1 MKTLVHSGGGVKAA
15 YGAGIISYLMGDLKK
30 KYDLYCGTSAGA
42 INAAFLAQFP
52 EGLEQEAAEQL
63 KKLWLSID
71 TSKIYTRWKPF
82 GKIHAAWKLS
92 FFNSEPLH
100 KLVRGNIKLD
110 KIRASN
116 KQIAVGAVSLSS
128 GKHCNFYQ
136 TDDDF
141 IDAVLASSAFPGM
154 LCPVKMRDQIW
165 TDGGV
170 KVLSNIKTAID
181 LGATDIDVITTSPEV
196 RVKKFIEKPTII
208 DLFTRTVDLSTDK
221 VLSNDI
227 DKVLMHNEMAKAGF
241 SDKRVIKLKIY
252 RPSVNLIDNVLD
264 FNPLKIREMISKGY
278 QDAKLKEEQIM

>member
-1 MKTLVHSGGGVKAA
+1 MKILVHSGGGSKGSFGVGVIA
-15 YGAGIISYLMGDLKK
+15 YLMGELKTN
-30 KYDLYCGTSAGA
+30 YHGYCGTSVGA

-52 EGLEQEAAEQL
+52 VGDEQL
-63 KKLWLSID
+63 AAQKLKELWLTID
-71 TSKIYTRWKPF
+71 NSKIYTRWKPF

-92 FFNSEPLH
+92 FFDSEPLQH
-100 KLVRGNIKLD
+100 LVKDNIKLD

-136 TDDDF
+136 TDDDL

-181 LGATDIDVITTSPEV
+181 MGADEIDVITTSPDI
-196 RVKKFIEKPTII
+196 RVKKFIEKPSII
-208 DLFTRTVDLSTDK
+208 DLFKRTVDLSTDK
-221 VLSNDI
+221 ILSNDLE
-227 DKVLMHNEMAKAGF
+227 KVLMHNQLAEAGF
-241 SDKRVIKLKIY
+241 SDKKIIKLRVF
-252 RPSVNLIDNVLD
+252 RPINNLIDDVLD
-264 FNPLKIREMISKGY
+264 FNPLKIREMIEKGY
-278 QDAKLKEEQIM
+278 ECAKKMVTM